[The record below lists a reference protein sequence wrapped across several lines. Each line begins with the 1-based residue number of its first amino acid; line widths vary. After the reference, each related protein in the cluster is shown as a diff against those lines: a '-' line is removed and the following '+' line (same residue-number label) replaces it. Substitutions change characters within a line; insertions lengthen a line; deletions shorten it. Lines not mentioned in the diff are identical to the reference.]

1 MEKVESESRRC
12 GIDAKSYNLLGPL
25 WLYAQSFT
33 KRASRSYVAGAE
45 LANAVQVCQRLAQQ
59 GTATTVGYWNADSD
73 TYRFVADAYL
83 NALTVLASEKLNTY
97 LSIKAPALGLTRGLV
112 TEVAAQAQQA
122 DLGLHFD
129 SLEPEAA
136 DETFTLIA
144 EAARECKQIGCTLPG
159 RWQRS
164 LRDIDLAVELGLR
177 VRVVKGQWADPLQP
191 EMDLRTG
198 FLNVIDCL
206 AGRARH
212 VAVATHDP
220 SLAREALQRLRAAG
234 TSCELELLF
243 GLPQKAVLRAV
254 KDLAVPVRVYV
265 PYGEAWLPYRL
276 SQVRKNPRILWWV
289 LRDALLAG

>member
-1 MEKVESESRRC
+1 MF
-12 GIDAKSYNLLGPL
+12 GPL

-45 LANAVQVCQRLAQQ
+45 LANAVQVCQRLKQQ

-73 TYRFVADAYL
+73 AYRFVADAYL

-122 DLGLHFD
+122 GLGLHFD
-129 SLEPEAA
+129 SLEPEVA

-144 EAARECKQIGCTLPG
+144 AAARECKQIGCTLPG

-164 LRDIDLAVELGLR
+164 LRDAELAIELGLR

-191 EMDLRTG
+191 EMDLRAG
-198 FLNVIDCL
+198 FLNVIDGL
-206 AGRARH
+206 AGRTRH
-212 VAVATHDP
+212 VAVATHDS

-254 KDLAVPVRVYV
+254 KDLGVPVRVYV

-289 LRDALLAG
+289 LRDALLAS